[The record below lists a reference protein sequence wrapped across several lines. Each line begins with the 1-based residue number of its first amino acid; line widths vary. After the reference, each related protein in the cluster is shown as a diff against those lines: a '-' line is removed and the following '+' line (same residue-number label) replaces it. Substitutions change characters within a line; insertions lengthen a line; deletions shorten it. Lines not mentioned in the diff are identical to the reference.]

1 MATDR
6 LWMPSVEA
14 CYVREFDATVTS
26 VDGDRIELDRTAFY
40 PMGGGQPWDLG
51 RLEGPTGGVNIAS
64 VRGREEVQHEV
75 EHDHGLEV
83 GDAVRGHIDW
93 DRRHAHMRMHTAQH
107 LISGLAYEMFEGAR
121 TVGNQIGADR
131 SRIDLNPIRFE
142 GDMVERLVETAN
154 ARIRDDLPV
163 RCDVLGRSEIN
174 AIMPPDRTAMNLVPT
189 SVDQLRVIR
198 IGNDVD
204 LCPCAGTHVRSLAE
218 IGTVEPLGTS
228 SKGKGTQRFR
238 YELS

>member
-1 MATDR
+1 
-6 LWMPSVEA
+6 MPSVEA

-93 DRRHAHMRMHTAQH
+93 DRRPLHAHAHRPAPD
-107 LISGLAYEMFEGAR
+107 LRPRLRDVRGC